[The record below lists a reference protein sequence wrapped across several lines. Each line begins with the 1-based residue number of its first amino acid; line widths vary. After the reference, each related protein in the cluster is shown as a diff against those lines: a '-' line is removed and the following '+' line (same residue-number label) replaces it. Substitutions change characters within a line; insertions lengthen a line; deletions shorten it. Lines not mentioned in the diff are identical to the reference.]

1 MSNFRVGLKK
11 VVDDSYDIEIGYEL
25 EEKLVNDIRDG
36 LVGSLHKFAIVTD
49 DIVNMGMAKMAK
61 APVCH
66 CSPSNGRT

>member
-36 LVGSLHKFAIVTD
+36 LVGSYINLQL
-49 DIVNMGMAKMAK
+49 
-61 APVCH
+61 
-66 CSPSNGRT
+66 

>member
-49 DIVNMGMAKMAK
+49 EAFQI
-61 APVCH
+61 
-66 CSPSNGRT
+66 

>member
-49 DIVNMGMAKMAK
+49 DIVKELHAEKICKLLQK
-61 APVCH
+61 A
-66 CSPSNGRT
+66 GYTA